1 MNNIYFYYKY
11 FTFIYICIYCNILHS
26 YIYMHNYFFVSCV
39 LLRFDFP
46 EWRNVPG
53 SNFLG
58 HVLRE
63 LDTSGYNTGKL
74 VLDPRG
80 VLQMEVHSVHEH
92 IDGGRTERVSVVT

>member
-1 MNNIYFYYKY
+1 MY
-11 FTFIYICIYCNILHS
+11 ILHS
-26 YIYMHNYFFVSCV
+26 YTYEYIVIFCIHINIYMHNYFFVSCV